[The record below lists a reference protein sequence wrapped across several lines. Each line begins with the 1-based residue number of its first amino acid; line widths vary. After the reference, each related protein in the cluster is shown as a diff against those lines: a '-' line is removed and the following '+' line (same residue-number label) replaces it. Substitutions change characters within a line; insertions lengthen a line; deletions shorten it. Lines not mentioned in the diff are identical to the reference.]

1 MTSVC
6 VDVKSDRKEE
16 IMSIEKVLDVKSYAE
31 DDARNIGIKIKMTN
45 TNTLDNR
52 KDARNEHS

>member
-1 MTSVC
+1 MTSVG